1 MKTYLRESILSIAD
15 TGYALRFLKLL
26 ITPWEKTSAYKE
38 GLIDK
43 KGKRLK
49 DIKIETKQQKEA
61 YTIFHRLVYNLKRL
75 VGGNRFTSLLSA
87 LYLIKEETN
96 LTDEEILAILEDATD
111 IKYDVTHIKETFLID
126 NRLSKGTYKLVN
138 NIASPITG
146 EIIALSGT
154 KIIVEDF
161 ASSINTILGYNIYNV
176 KHIPTNQ
183 DIYITTKDI
192 IR

>member
-1 MKTYLRESILSIAD
+1 MKTYLHESILSIAD

-26 ITPWEKTSAYKE
+26 VTPWEKSSAYKE

-49 DIKIETKQQKEA
+49 DVKIETKQQKEA

-75 VGGNRFTSLLSA
+75 VGGSRFTSLVSA

-96 LTDEEILAILEDATD
+96 LTDEQLLTILEDATD
-111 IKYDVTHIKETFLID
+111 IKYDVTHIKEHFVID

-146 EIIALSGT
+146 EVIALSGT
-154 KIIVEDF
+154 KIIVDDF
-161 ASSINTILGYNIYNV
+161 APTVDTILGYNIYNV

-192 IR
+192 TR